1 MLSFLR
7 KNGKSGV
14 ALISALM
21 VLVIMAIIAGCFA
34 QVMSRDARLA
44 RDSGYSIVTLNSA
57 QAGIDY
63 AIWLH
68 KHNLAYYPVVD
79 YSGSNEATI
88 CNNQIPTVYNAGQDT
103 SRAYNINPLRGTVY
117 NLPCAGLTNSSGESY
132 SPVRERKFQQGGT
145 VQQDALYNNEMS
157 SGDTMDTEYLFVN
170 DLSFAGET
178 NFLAGT
184 SYCTTFQIREQ
195 VDDTNGVLHIM
206 STGKL
211 RKVPSGYDWQ
221 STGTDANWLNF
232 VKGLTSSDVGSLTSS
247 RLDELGFDEVASRTV
262 SVDLNFSGMTL
273 SGTVDYPAGSG
284 INMSSSNPA
293 TRQMEIPEGGKR
305 EWFR

>member
-1 MLSFLR
+1 MLSLLR
-7 KNGKSGV
+7 KSGKSGV

-44 RDSGYSIVTLNSA
+44 RDSGFSIVTLNSA

-68 KHNLAYYPVVD
+68 KHNLAYYPVID
-79 YSGSNEATI
+79 YSGNSDDTRR
-88 CNNQIPTVYNAGQDT
+88 NNQIPAVYNAGQDEH
-103 SRAYNINPLRGTVY
+103 RAYDINPLRGTIY
-117 NLPCAGLTNSSGESY
+117 NLPCAGLTNASGESY
-132 SPVRERKFQQGGT
+132 TPVRERKFQQNGT
-145 VQQDALYNNEMS
+145 VQQDALYNNELS
-157 SGDTMDTEYLFVN
+157 SGDTMDTEYLFVT
-170 DLSFAGET
+170 DLSFAGGT
-178 NFLAGT
+178 NFLADT
-184 SYCTTFQIREQ
+184 SYCATFQIREQ

-211 RKVPSGYDWQ
+211 RRVPSGYDWQ
-221 STGTDANWLNF
+221 STGTSANWLNF
-232 VKGLTSSDVGSLTSS
+232 VKGLTSSEVGSITSS

-262 SVDLNFSGMTL
+262 SVDLNFSSMAL
-273 SGTVDYPAGSG
+273 SGTVDYPAGAG
-284 INMSSSNPA
+284 INMSSTNPA